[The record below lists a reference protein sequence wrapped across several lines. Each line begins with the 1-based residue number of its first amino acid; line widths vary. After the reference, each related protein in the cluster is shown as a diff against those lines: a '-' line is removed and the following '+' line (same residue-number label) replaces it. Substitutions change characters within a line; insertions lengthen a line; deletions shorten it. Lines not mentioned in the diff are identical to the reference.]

1 MRLNPYKIGIV
12 FYSVLVISVFFLIGC
27 ETLAKYQQRERMKKE
42 AEDILNTPNIKKNH

>member
-27 ETLAKYQQRERMKKE
+27 DTLVKYQQREIMKKE
-42 AEDILNTPNIKKNH
+42 AENILNTPNIKKNH